1 MLVVD
6 AEINPRKA
14 EYEEAESEQRKL
26 HRLLEAEALTTVV
39 GPFHAAL
46 AYTISQYS
54 ILAQPMPQTVPVA
67 ASSGDCCSTEQAHG
81 HAVEL
86 ADVLRIAFVAVA
98 AAAIWFRFWEPFP
111 HWSVIGIG
119 ATAISGYPIF
129 KEAVE
134 NIIARRMTMEL
145 SMTIALLAAL
155 LAREFFTAL
164 IITLFVLVA
173 EVLEGLTVSRGR
185 TAIADLLDL
194 LPQNATLISGSNTLQ
209 VPIAAVHPGDV
220 VLVRPGESVP
230 ADGVVVAGN
239 SFVDE
244 STITGESMPAEKS
257 AGKAAYAGTVNQS
270 GALQVKVEKLGR
282 DSSFGK
288 IIEAVEEAE
297 RSRAPIQKTA
307 DRLAGYLVYFALG
320 AALLT
325 FVITHNVRST
335 ISVVIVAGACGIA
348 AGTPLAILGAI
359 GRAAQQGAI
368 IKGGIYL
375 EKLAAVNT
383 VLLDKTGT
391 VTYGAPEVVEI
402 NPADGWSALAV
413 LKMAATAELHSEH
426 PVGKAIVRRAL
437 AQSLSIASPQAFTY
451 EPGQGVI
458 AGLNGSEIVVG
469 NRSLLKARGVPYPEP
484 GNNGTSE
491 TFVASGGK
499 LAGSIVVADQL
510 RQEAVQAVRS
520 LHAMGI
526 TTTLLTGD
534 SSTVADEVAKALNVS
549 HVLSELLPQQ
559 KAQHVQELVRQGH
572 TVAMVGDGINDAP
585 ALAQAMVGVA
595 MGSGTDVARESA
607 NVVLIG
613 NDLSRLVT
621 TVLIAR
627 HCRSIIMQ
635 NFYGTLI
642 VDTIGVGLAAIGL
655 LNPLLAAFIHV
666 SSEMTFILNS
676 ARLLPTRFTR
686 TD

>member
-1 MLVVD
+1 MSSS
-6 AEINPRKA
+6 A
-14 EYEEAESEQRKL
+14 
-26 HRLLEAEALTTVV
+26 
-39 GPFHAAL
+39 
-46 AYTISQYS
+46 
-54 ILAQPMPQTVPVA
+54 PVA
-67 ASSGDCCSTEQAHG
+67 ASSHECCSTEHAPG

-86 ADVLRIAFVAVA
+86 RDLLRIAFVAA
-98 AAAIWFRFWEPFP
+98 AAGAVWFRLWQPFP
-111 HWSVIGIG
+111 HWSVIGIA
-119 ATAISGYPIF
+119 ATAIGGYPIF

-134 NIIARRMTMEL
+134 NIFERRMTMEL

-194 LPQNATLISGSNTLQ
+194 LPQNATLISESNTTQ
-209 VPIAAVHPGDV
+209 VPISAVHPGDI
-220 VLVRPGESVP
+220 VLVRPGERVP
-230 ADGVVVAGN
+230 ADGAVVAGN

-257 AGKAAYAGTVNQS
+257 AGKIVYAGTVNQS

-325 FVITHNVRST
+325 FIITHNVRST

-375 EKLAAVNT
+375 EKLATVNT

-391 VTYGAPEVVEI
+391 VTYGEPEVVEI
-402 NPADGWSALAV
+402 KPADGWSALAV
-413 LKMAATAELHSEH
+413 LKTAATAELHSEH
-426 PVGKAIVRRAL
+426 PVGKAIVRRAR

-451 EPGQGVI
+451 EPGHGVI

-469 NRSLLKARGVPYPEP
+469 NRSLLKARGLPDPSS
-484 GNNGTSE
+484 GNNGSSE
-491 TFVASGGK
+491 TFVASGGR
-499 LAGSIVVADQL
+499 LAGSIVVADRL

-534 SSTVADEVAKALNVS
+534 SSTVADDVGKALNVN

-559 KAQHVQELVRQGH
+559 KAQHVQELVRQGQ

-585 ALAQAMVGVA
+585 ALAQAAVGVA

-621 TVLIAR
+621 TVRIAR

-642 VDTIGVGLAAIGL
+642 VDTIGVGLAAVGL

-686 TD
+686 T

>member
-1 MLVVD
+1 M
-6 AEINPRKA
+6 
-14 EYEEAESEQRKL
+14 
-26 HRLLEAEALTTVV
+26 
-39 GPFHAAL
+39 
-46 AYTISQYS
+46 
-54 ILAQPMPQTVPVA
+54 
-67 ASSGDCCSTEQAHG
+67 
-81 HAVEL
+81 
-86 ADVLRIAFVAVA
+86 
-98 AAAIWFRFWEPFP
+98 
-111 HWSVIGIG
+111 
-119 ATAISGYPIF
+119 
-129 KEAVE
+129 
-134 NIIARRMTMEL
+134 
-145 SMTIALLAAL
+145 
-155 LAREFFTAL
+155 
-164 IITLFVLVA
+164 
-173 EVLEGLTVSRGR
+173 
-185 TAIADLLDL
+185 
-194 LPQNATLISGSNTLQ
+194 Q
-209 VPIAAVHPGDV
+209 VPITAVYPGDV
-220 VLVRPGESVP
+220 VLVRPGERVP

-244 STITGESMPAEKS
+244 STITGESMPTEKS
-257 AGKAAYAGTVNQS
+257 AGKGVYAGTVNHS

-297 RSRAPIQKTA
+297 RSRAPIQRTA

-325 FVITHNVRST
+325 FIITRNVRST

-402 NPADGWSALAV
+402 KPADGWSAVEV

-426 PVGKAIVRRAL
+426 PVGKAIVLRAL
-437 AQSLSIASPQAFTY
+437 AQSPSIASPQAFTY

-469 NRSLLKARGVPYPEP
+469 NRSLLKARGVPDPRP
-484 GNNGTSE
+484 GNNGSSE

-510 RQEAVQAVRS
+510 RQEAVQAVNS

-534 SSTVADEVAKALNVS
+534 SSTVANEVAKALNVNY
-549 HVLSELLPQQ
+549 VLSELLPQQ

-585 ALAQAMVGVA
+585 ALAQATVGVA

-621 TVLIAR
+621 TVRIAR

-676 ARLLPTRFTR
+676 ARLLPARFPR
-686 TD
+686 TH